1 LHITA
6 LKLKHKDLKIS
17 FLKCAYN
24 QKLLNHLK
32 LCIYNR
38 EMIEAHQKPI
48 HYCKPSPP
56 GAHLI
61 DNPAELAAAFA
72 NVVTTPSEAPDDWV
86 ARNGDKS
93 IFTAFRIVL
102 PEVSAPPQHC

>member
-1 LHITA
+1 
-6 LKLKHKDLKIS
+6 
-17 FLKCAYN
+17 
-24 QKLLNHLK
+24 
-32 LCIYNR
+32 
-38 EMIEAHQKPI
+38 MIEAHQKPI